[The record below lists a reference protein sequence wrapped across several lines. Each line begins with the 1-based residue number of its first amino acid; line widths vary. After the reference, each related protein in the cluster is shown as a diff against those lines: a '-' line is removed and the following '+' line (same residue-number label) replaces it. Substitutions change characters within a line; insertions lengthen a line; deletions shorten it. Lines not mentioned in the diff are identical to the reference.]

1 MRDGGPRDFEV
12 ADLDGDMIFFGME
25 IPKT

>member
-12 ADLDGDMIFFGME
+12 ADLGGDMIFFAME